1 MKKFPLI
8 ILIMTIACITSCK
21 SGGGGENLKCNIAPT
36 PTPNIKFYP
45 AENTVQIKGIR
56 RAAILPFADYSAQ
69 QEPIAYREWG
79 GNIKIMEEIID
90 QLTSRGITVVI
101 QEDINS
107 LLLDNDII
115 KPIDKKYLING
126 TLDESVSNENGI
138 ESPSYELDNYPHSE
152 GMQEELRKIIGESTE
167 ATDNQASPVLQGAT
181 VGLTKEK
188 IIEIGQI
195 LAADIIFRGRILDYG
210 FKDVETN
217 DLAYRGIGEIIGQF
231 FVNMFSSSKE
241 YNQAD
246 RKNAKRSAV
255 VQIRI
260 YAQDTSTGDMV
271 WTNRTEIEYTPKSRK
286 DYNSK
291 HPKVMFDAAVK
302 KGIDELMGNF
312 FSNTSSQA
320 AAL

>member
-1 MKKFPLI
+1 
-8 ILIMTIACITSCK
+8 MTIACMTSCK
-21 SGGGGENLKCNIAPT
+21 SGGGNIKCNIEPT

-45 AENTVQIKGIR
+45 AENTVQIKGIQ

-90 QLTSRGITVVI
+90 QLSSRGITVVI

-115 KPIDKKYLING
+115 KPIDEKYLING
-126 TLDESVSNENGI
+126 TLPVSENVNGI
-138 ESPSYELDNYPHSE
+138 DSPEYELENFAHSE
-152 GMQEELRKIIGESTE
+152 AMQEELKKIIDEKNNSN
-167 ATDNQASPVLQGAT
+167 DNQASPVLQGAT
-181 VGLTKEK
+181 VGLTKDK

-195 LAADIIFRGRILDYG
+195 LDADIIFRGRIIDYG

-217 DLAYRGIGEIIGQF
+217 SLAYRGIGAVIGQF

-271 WTNRTEIEYTPKSRK
+271 WTNRTEIEYTPNSRK
-286 DYNSK
+286 DYDSK

-302 KGIDELMGNF
+302 KGVNELMGSF
-312 FSNTSSQA
+312 FSNTSSPA

>member
-8 ILIMTIACITSCK
+8 ILIMTIVCITSCK
-21 SGGGGENLKCNIAPT
+21 SGGGNLKSNIEPT

-45 AENTVQIKGIR
+45 AENTVQIKGIQ

-107 LLLDNDII
+107 LLVDNDII
-115 KPIDKKYLING
+115 KPIDERYLING
-126 TLDESVSNENGI
+126 TLEESVTNGI
-138 ESPSYELDNYPHSE
+138 GIETPSYELENYPHSE
-152 GMQEELRKIIGESTE
+152 DMQEELRKIVGEATE

-181 VGLTKEK
+181 VGLTKDK

-195 LAADIIFRGRILDYG
+195 LGADIIFRGRIIDYG

-217 DLAYRGIGEIIGQF
+217 SLSYRGIGSVIGQF
-231 FVNMFSSSKE
+231 FVNMFSSSKD
-241 YNQAD
+241 YDQTD

-271 WTNRTEIEYTPKSRK
+271 WTNRTEIEYTPESRK
-286 DYNSK
+286 AYHSK

-302 KGIDELMGNF
+302 EGIDGLMGSF
-312 FSNTSSQA
+312 FSNTSSSA

>member
-8 ILIMTIACITSCK
+8 ILIMSIACVTSCR
-21 SGGGGENLKCNIAPT
+21 SGGNLKSNIEPT

-45 AENTVQIKGIR
+45 AENSVQIKGIR

-107 LLLDNDII
+107 LLVDNDII
-115 KPIDKKYLING
+115 KPIDDEYLIYG
-126 TLDESVSNENGI
+126 TLEESVSNGI
-138 ESPSYELDNYPHSE
+138 ETPSYELENFPHSE
-152 GMQEELRKIIGESTE
+152 AMQEELEKIIGKTTE

-181 VGLTKEK
+181 VGLTKDK

-195 LAADIIFRGRILDYG
+195 LGADIIFRGRIIDYG
-210 FKDVETN
+210 IKYVETN
-217 DLAYRGIGEIIGQF
+217 SLSHRGIGAVIGQF
-231 FVNMFSSSKE
+231 FVNMFSSSKV
-241 YNQAD
+241 YDQTD
-246 RKNAKRSAV
+246 RKNAKPSAV

-260 YAQDTSTGDMV
+260 YAQDTATGDMV

-286 DYNSK
+286 AYHSK

-312 FSNTSSQA
+312 FSNTSSPA

>member
-8 ILIMTIACITSCK
+8 ILIMTIVCITSCK
-21 SGGGGENLKCNIAPT
+21 SGGNLKCNIEPS

-45 AENTVQIKGIR
+45 AENTILIKGIR

-90 QLTSRGITVVI
+90 QLTSRGISVVI

-107 LLLDNDII
+107 LLMDNDII
-115 KPIDKKYLING
+115 NPIDEKYLING
-126 TLDESVSNENGI
+126 TLAENVSDENGV
-138 ESPSYELDNYPHSE
+138 ESPSYELENFPHSE
-152 GMQEELRKIIGESTE
+152 GMQEELRKIIDKETGS
-167 ATDNQASPVLQGAT
+167 TDNQASPVLQGAT

-195 LAADIIFRGRILDYG
+195 LDADIIFRGRILDYG
-210 FKDVETN
+210 FKDVESKSPSYRSVFAILGQCFV
-217 DLAYRGIGEIIGQF
+217 DLF
-231 FVNMFSSSKE
+231 KSSKD
-241 YNQAD
+241 YDQTD

-271 WTNRTEIEYTPKSRK
+271 WTNRTEIEYTPNSRK
-286 DYNSK
+286 AYHSK

-302 KGIDELMGNF
+302 EGINELMVSF
-312 FSNTSSQA
+312 FSNTSSPA